1 LLRGSPDGA
10 GMSNRTISVAGLL
23 AICLLGLAAQ
33 TVPIEVSGDP
43 AHAPNDLDPPEIIL
57 RNLTPYDQ
65 PAEIVEWSVA
75 RYELAGLQL
84 PDVQVSFYS
93 WDPSLKD
100 CAGHG
105 GLWTFDQDRH
115 SIDVCAVGV
124 PSRRRMLLH
133 EFAHAWTH
141 VNLTDGDREAFLG
154 LRGLG
159 DWNDRSTAWENRGAE
174 QAAEI
179 VGWGLYMYCDPQ
191 HMVKGEDA
199 ASLTA
204 AFELLTGTQPIC
216 EEKPVLSVAD
226 AR

>member
-1 LLRGSPDGA
+1 MLRGSPDGA
-10 GMSNRTISVAGLL
+10 SMSNRTISVASLL

-75 RYELAGLQL
+75 RYKLAGLQL

-105 GLWTFDQDRH
+105 GLWTFYQDRH

-141 VNLTDGDREAFLG
+141 ENLTEDDRRAFLNG
-154 LRGLG
+154 RGLESWNQPG
-159 DWNDRSTAWENRGAE
+159 SDWDNRGTE
-174 QAAEI
+174 HAAEI
-179 VGWGLYMYCDPQ
+179 INWGLYMYCDPE
-191 HMVKGEDA
+191 HMIEADDP
-199 ASLTA
+199 ASLTV
-204 AFELLTGTQPIC
+204 AFRQLTDAEPLC
-216 EEKPVLSVAD
+216 EEKPVLTEAG